1 MIQRIQTLYLTLVV
15 ILGTLL
21 CFFAP
26 IDFISPENA
35 ENFRELNMTFTGI
48 FDITNPAIPVK
59 LMNTVSLSIISV
71 VIPLVALVNIFLFKR
86 RILQARINVVN
97 VVLCLGWYAVLA
109 VYVWFAKMNFYVEWY
124 ITPWA
129 AIPLVNLVL
138 TLMST
143 RAILKDEA
151 LVRAADRIR

>member
-1 MIQRIQTLYLTLVV
+1 MIQRIQTLYLTIVV

-21 CFFAP
+21 CFFPP
-26 IDFISPENA
+26 ISFVSPENA
-35 ENFRELNMTFTGI
+35 EQYRQLTMTFIGI
-48 FDITNPAIPVK
+48 TDITNPQDPEM

-71 VIPLVALVNIFLFKR
+71 VIPLIALVNIFLFKK
-86 RILQARINVVN
+86 RIVQARINVVN
-97 VVLCLGWYAVLA
+97 VVLCLGWYAILA
-109 VYVWFAKMNFYVEWY
+109 VYVWFAVQNQNVEWY

-129 AIPLVNLVL
+129 AIPLINIVL

-151 LVRAADRIR
+151 LVRAADRLR

>member
-1 MIQRIQTLYLTLVV
+1 MIQRIQTLYLTIVV
-15 ILGTLL
+15 ISGTLL

-26 IDFISPENA
+26 VDFISPENA
-35 ENFRELNMTFTGI
+35 ENYRELSMTFTGVY
-48 FDITNPAIPVK
+48 DITNRAMPVR

-71 VIPLVALVNIFLFKR
+71 VIPLIALVNIFLFKR

-97 VVLCLGWYAVLA
+97 VVLCLGWYAIYA
-109 VYVWFAKMNFYVEWY
+109 VYIWFAKENFFVEWY
-124 ITPWA
+124 MTPWA

-138 TLMST
+138 TLMAT

-151 LVRAADRIR
+151 LVRAADRLR